1 MVKIMV
7 LGHRGVYISDDL
19 AANSQDGIP
28 PLSIAISIIEKSNAE
43 QGSVMDF
50 AGLEQ
55 QEADAINHLLKA
67 NPDIIATWASHEER
81 QDLCSTLTLRAL
93 DDLAGQGLYALKRG
107 FGRLNILEAAG
118 DAIDSFEH
126 FLTLARMRARSM
138 DDILP
143 YLITDP
149 QHSLSRD

>member
-55 QEADAINHLLKA
+55 QEADAINHLLVS
-67 NPDIIATWASHEER
+67 DSIAFYKLSSVLAEER
-81 QDLCSTLTLRAL
+81 IRKPIRTS
-93 DDLAGQGLYALKRG
+93 
-107 FGRLNILEAAG
+107 
-118 DAIDSFEH
+118 
-126 FLTLARMRARSM
+126 
-138 DDILP
+138 
-143 YLITDP
+143 
-149 QHSLSRD
+149 